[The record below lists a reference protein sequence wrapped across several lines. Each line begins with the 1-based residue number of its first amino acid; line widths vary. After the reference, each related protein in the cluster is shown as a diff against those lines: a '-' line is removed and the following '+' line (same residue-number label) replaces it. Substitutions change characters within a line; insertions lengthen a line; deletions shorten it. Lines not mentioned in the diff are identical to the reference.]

1 MTELMQVLK
10 ARHSVSE
17 IDRAYRPELGKT
29 AKAPPRG
36 YKVVAFFNVQ
46 DRDTSSYHHV
56 KTWAHVSDRNLIGP
70 KIFDIQSARS
80 KCSGRPIRSATI
92 NSSIITVTQT
102 APPFNRNIGTCSLQL
117 PACAS
122 PITCRFRMGM
132 PLTIS
137 YLP

>member
-1 MTELMQVLK
+1 
-10 ARHSVSE
+10 
-17 IDRAYRPELGKT
+17 
-29 AKAPPRG
+29 
-36 YKVVAFFNVQ
+36 VAFFNVE

-56 KTWAHVSDRNLIGP
+56 KTWAHVPDRNLIGP

-80 KCSGRPIRSATI
+80 KCSGSPIRSATI
-92 NSSIITVTQT
+92 NSSITVTQT

-122 PITCRFRMGM
+122 PTTYRFRMGT

-137 YLP
+137 YLA